1 MPLALNLGRV
11 MPKKRTW
18 STALDFEVLDFVEYN
33 GSYYTCIQNHTSSV
47 ANPPGTG
54 TNEWALV
61 AAGLNFLGGWQNIGY
76 APNSVVTYGGSAY
89 ANTQPI
95 AAGTGAPDNNN
106 LWSVIAA
113 GIGVYIGDYNALAT
127 FTAGDVVIYRGST
140 YRANQSVFA
149 GETPTSTAAK
159 WDVVSFGINGPS
171 VVELVAGNDVDY
183 EKGDI
188 VRFRNSIYIVLTN
201 LNSTSNNP
209 QTDPSDYTTLIEG
222 ENHLGAW
229 VGSTTYYPRDV
240 VTYGN
245 ATWKC
250 TAYAVSQSNPRIAT
264 NFWTKLSSGIGG
276 RGAWSASSVEYFVGD
291 VVNHNGAGFLCVLD
305 HTSSDAQRPTN
316 GAQTAWEKIVGGF
329 LWEGTWAQG
338 AYDVGSVVEYDQSAW
353 VATRT
358 ILASETENPSLNT
371 GFDRM
376 VKGYPNTDA
385 ITFAIALG

>member
-1 MPLALNLGRV
+1 
-11 MPKKRTW
+11 MPKKKTW
-18 STALDFEVLDFVEYN
+18 TTALDFEVLDFVEYN
-33 GSYYTCIQNHTSSV
+33 GSYYTCIANHTSSV
-47 ANPPGTG
+47 ANAPGTG

-61 AAGLNFLGGWQNIGY
+61 AAGLNFLGGWQNTGY

-89 ANTQPI
+89 ANTQPV

-106 LWSVIAA
+106 LWAVLAA
-113 GIGVYIGDYNALAT
+113 GIGVYIGAYNALAT
-127 FTAGDVVIYRGST
+127 YTAGDVVIYRGST

-149 GETPTSTAAK
+149 GETPTSTSAK
-159 WDVVSFGINGPS
+159 WDLVSFGFNGPS
-171 VVELVAGNDVDY
+171 VVELVPGVAVDY

-188 VRFRNSIYIVLTN
+188 VKFRNSIYIVLAN
-201 LNSTSNNP
+201 LNSSSSDP
-209 QTDPSDYTTLIEG
+209 QTDAANYTTLIEG

-229 VGSTTYYPRDV
+229 ASSAVYYPRDV

-264 NFWTKLSSGIGG
+264 NFWAKLTSGIGG
-276 RGAWSASSVEYFVGD
+276 RGTWSASSVEYFVGD
-291 VVNHNGAGFLCVLD
+291 VVNWYGSGFLCVLD

-316 GAQTAWEKIVGGF
+316 TSQNAWEKIVGGF
-329 LWEGTWAQG
+329 QWEGTWAQG
-338 AYDVGSVVEYDQSAW
+338 AYDVGSIVEYDQSTW

-358 ILASETENPSLNT
+358 ILASETDNPSTNT
-371 GFDRM
+371 GFDRFT
-376 VKGYPNTDA
+376 KGYPNTDA

>member
-11 MPKKRTW
+11 MPKKKTW
-18 STALDFEVLDFVEYN
+18 TTALNFEVLDFVEYG
-33 GSYYTCIQNHTSSV
+33 GSYYTCVSDHTSSA

-54 TNEWALV
+54 TNEWELV
-61 AAGLNFLGGWQNIGY
+61 AAGLNFLGSWQNVEY

-89 ANTQPI
+89 ANTTVVN
-95 AAGTGAPDNNN
+95 AGTGTPDNNN
-106 LWSVIAA
+106 QWAVISS
-113 GIGVYIGDYNALAT
+113 GIGVYIGDYNALSSYNV
-127 FTAGDVVIYRGST
+127 GDVVIYRGST

-149 GETPTSTAAK
+149 GESPTSTAAK
-159 WDVVSFGINGPS
+159 WDLISFGFNGPS
-171 VVELVAGNDVDY
+171 VVELVAGNNVDY

-201 LNSTSNNP
+201 LNSSTSNP
-209 QTDPSDYTTLIEG
+209 QIDAANYTTLIEG
-222 ENHLGAW
+222 ENSLGSWTAN
-229 VGSTTYYPRDV
+229 TTYYPRDTV
-240 VTYGN
+240 LYGN
-245 ATWKC
+245 GLWKC
-250 TAYAVSQSNPRIAT
+250 TQYAVSQSNPRVAT
-264 NFWTKLSSGIGG
+264 TYWTKISSGIGG
-276 RGAWSASSVEYFVGD
+276 RGAWSAGSVDYFVGD

-305 HTSSDAQRPTN
+305 HTSSSAQRPTN

>member
-11 MPKKRTW
+11 MPKKKTW
-18 STALDFEVLDFVEYN
+18 TTAIDFEVLDFVEYN
-33 GSYYTCIQNHTSSV
+33 GSYYTCIADHTSSV
-47 ANPPGTG
+47 ANAPGTG
-54 TNEWALV
+54 TNEWELV
-61 AAGLNFLGGWQNIGY
+61 AAGLNFLGGWQNTGY

-89 ANTQPI
+89 ANTQPV

-113 GIGVYIGDYNALAT
+113 GIGVYIGAYNALAT
-127 FTAGDVVIYRGST
+127 YNAGDVVIYRGST

-149 GETPTSTAAK
+149 GETPTSTSAK
-159 WDVVSFGINGPS
+159 WDLVSFGFNGPS
-171 VVELVAGNDVDY
+171 VVELVPGVAVDY

-188 VRFRNSIYIVLTN
+188 VKFRNSIYIVLAN
-201 LNSTSNNP
+201 LNSSSSDP
-209 QTDPSDYTTLIEG
+209 QTDSANYTTLIEG

-229 VGSTTYYPRDV
+229 APSAVYYPRDV

-264 NFWTKLSSGIGG
+264 NFWAKLTSGIGG
-276 RGAWSASSVEYFVGD
+276 RGTWSASSVEYFVGD
-291 VVNHNGAGFLCVLD
+291 VVNWYGSGFLCVLD

-316 GAQTAWEKIVGGF
+316 TSQTAWEKIVGGF
-329 LWEGTWAQG
+329 QWEGTWAQG
-338 AYDVGSVVEYDQSAW
+338 AYDVGSIVEYDQSTW

-358 ILASETENPSLNT
+358 ILASETDNPSISA
-371 GFDRM
+371 GFDRFT
-376 VKGYPNTDA
+376 KGYPNTDA